1 MSTASP
7 HIIDL
12 HAATFQQDVVQKSM
26 DVPVVLDFWAP
37 WCGPCRQL
45 GPTLE
50 KLAAEYAGKFLLA
63 KINTDEEQ
71 QLAAAF
77 GVQSIPMVVAF
88 REGQPVDQFAGVMPE
103 AEIRQWLD
111 NLLPSPAQ
119 LLLQAGLQL
128 EESDPQAAESKY
140 REALAL
146 VPEEDAIKVRLAKV
160 LLLQSRFDECRSQ
173 LAQLEQRGYLEPEAE
188 RIKSE
193 LDVRQAALETGGVDE
208 ARKAAEANPADLT
221 LQIRYADALA
231 AAQQHRKA
239 LELLL
244 SIIVQD
250 KSGAG
255 VEAKTTML
263 KVFDM
268 LGPASELTGEFRRK
282 LATALY

>member
-1 MSTASP
+1 MSSP
-7 HIIDL
+7 WVIDL
-12 HAATFQQDVVQKSM
+12 HAATFQQDVVQKSL

-50 KLAAEYAGKFLLA
+50 KLAQEYAGKFILG
-63 KINTDEEQ
+63 KINIDEEQ

-77 GVQSIPMVVAF
+77 GVQSIPLVVAF

-103 AEIRQWLD
+103 AEVRQWLD
-111 NLLPSPAQ
+111 ALLPSPAQ
-119 LLLQAGLQL
+119 LLLQDGLRL
-128 EESDPQAAESKY
+128 EDSDPKAAEAKY

-146 VPEEDAIKVRLAKV
+146 MPDEAAIQIRIARV
-160 LLLQSRFDECRSQ
+160 LLLQSRFDECRSLIEQ
-173 LAQLEQRGYLEPEAE
+173 MEQRGYLEPDAE

-193 LDVRQAALETGGVDE
+193 LDVRQAALETGGVDA
-208 ARKAAEANPADLT
+208 ARQAAEANPTDAT
-221 LQIRYADALA
+221 LQIAYADALA

-244 SIIVQD
+244 GLVVQD
-250 KSGAG
+250 KTGAG

-263 KVFDM
+263 KIFDM
-268 LGPASELTGEFRRK
+268 LGPASELTGEYRRK

>member
-1 MSTASP
+1 MASVSP

-12 HAATFQQDVVQKSM
+12 RAATFQQDVIQKSL

-50 KLAAEYAGKFLLA
+50 KLANEYAGKFILA
-63 KINTDEEQ
+63 KINVDEEQ

-88 REGQPVDQFAGVMPE
+88 REGQPIDQFAGVMPE

-111 NLLPSPAQ
+111 ALLPSPAQ
-119 LLLQAGLQL
+119 LLLQDGLRL
-128 EESDPQAAESKY
+128 EESDPKAAESKY
-140 REALAL
+140 REAMQLLPDEA
-146 VPEEDAIKVRLAKV
+146 AIKVRLAKV
-160 LLLQSRFDECRSQ
+160 LLLQNRLDECRP
-173 LAQLEQRGYLEPEAE
+173 LIEQLEQRGYLEPDAE

-193 LDVRQAALETGGVDE
+193 LDVRQAALETGGVEE

-221 LQIRYADALA
+221 LQIHYADALA

-250 KSGAG
+250 KAGAG